1 VSSHL
6 DSYDGTQIYWIYCQT
21 KDANNKALTTDQYS
35 WRYSDS
41 TEQPSGSSA
50 GTELTAD
57 NTIYM
62 VFSPKPMIGQ
72 GDVQITDNIIT
83 DGTLTAVYTDYKGT
97 ASLTYKWYRSDN
109 GEDNTW
115 KEVIR
120 RRVTGSSFNIPTEG
134 GNILNAALDK
144 GAEKWYKVE
153 VYAGDITTD
162 SKPIAVS
169 NPYLVDYYS
178 ELKNGSFEEPDVNLI
193 NQTGNNYQ
201 YPNGTTGLIWKT
213 TGKDQMI
220 EIVVTQQADK
230 SSSNTDSTYNCGE
243 AVDGIQF
250 AELNAEADGALY
262 QDVLTVPGEN
272 LNYWLSHRGRK
283 GEDTMYLVIA
293 PTREVNTITTQADL
307 MELISEINQGSHT
320 IDDGYFLL
328 EKTDG
333 NTAWGSVSGS
343 YTVAEDQ
350 YLTRFFFV
358 AGNTASSNKTE
369 GNFLD
374 RVGFSSELPPADA
387 GEGNLYVTKT
397 VTGLAPEDIVN
408 YQVEITVGD
417 EMVTLDGSTDTF
429 TENADGSYSATAGFH
444 DLKAGQSYT
453 VTEKVTDETQAKL
466 ETGYNAQSSSYLTK
480 VAGNIDSTGTGTTT
494 SVLIADQKNSNV
506 TFTNAYSRKNV
517 SLTVSKSV
525 GGNEGEKNKDFGFT
539 VMVDGKLLEETGLVS
554 AGAFS
559 LKDGESR
566 TLAIPYGSEV
576 LVQEDDYSKDGYTTS
591 ITVGEPPIDK
601 RIWNTV
607 YLSADTEVAFT
618 NVRNVE
624 TLPETKPAETEP
636 AETEPA
642 KTEPAETEPPKFE
655 LSTSTQ
661 PTSGTPVSGITEAET
676 TTAEETTTAGETT
689 TVEDST
695 VAQTTIPETTGQ
707 SGGGGGSGSGSDGTS
722 GASSAATE
730 AAPKESETSEMVPE
744 VTQSGVPDKPLYPE
758 LSDLPLNP
766 DGTPD
771 IPNGTEVE
779 VYDLKNPS
787 EPIYKGPYD
796 PDRMNLPA
804 GDYEIVVLN
813 EEGVPLSSG
822 VFAIEEDGVL
832 RSEMLPKTG
841 DNSIPL
847 ILPVILMV
855 VCAVGI
861 LFLAVRIRKKEDQ
874 DQ

>member
-1 VSSHL
+1 
-6 DSYDGTQIYWIYCQT
+6 
-21 KDANNKALTTDQYS
+21 
-35 WRYSDS
+35 
-41 TEQPSGSSA
+41 
-50 GTELTAD
+50 
-57 NTIYM
+57 M

-83 DGTLTAVYTDYKGT
+83 DGTLVAEYSGYEGT
-97 ASLTYKWYRSDN
+97 ESLTYRWYRSDD
-109 GEDNTW
+109 GEDDTW

-120 RRVTGSSFNIPTEG
+120 HRVTGSSFNIPTEG

-162 SKPIAVS
+162 SIPIAVS

-178 ELKNGSFEEPDVNLI
+178 ELKNGSFEEPDVNMI

-201 YPNGTTGLIWKT
+201 YPNGTTDLIWKT
-213 TGKDQMI
+213 TGDDQMI
-220 EIVVTQQADK
+220 EIVVTKQADG
-230 SSSNTDSTYNCGE
+230 SSANTASTYNCGE

-250 AELNAEADGALY
+250 AELNAETAGALY
-262 QDVLTVPGEN
+262 QDVLTVPEET
-272 LNYWLSHRGRK
+272 LYYWLSHRGRN

-293 PTREVNTITTQADL
+293 PTRDVDYITTQADL
-307 MELISEINQGSHT
+307 VELISEIQQGLYT
-320 IDDGYFLL
+320 EEDGYFLL
-328 EKTDG
+328 ERKDG

-343 YTVAEDQ
+343 YKAAKDQ

-358 AGNTASSNKTE
+358 AGDTAAGNTV

-408 YQVEITVGD
+408 YRVEITAGD
-417 EMVTLDGSTDTF
+417 ETVTLDGSTDTF

-444 DLKAGQSYT
+444 DLTAGQSYT
-453 VTEKVTDETQAKL
+453 VTEKVTDETQEKL
-466 ETGYNAQSSSYLTK
+466 KIGYNAQSSSYLTK

-494 SVLIADQKNSNV
+494 TVLIADQKDSNV
-506 TFTNAYSRKNV
+506 TFTNTYSRKNV

-566 TLAIPYGSEV
+566 TLLIPYGSEV
-576 LVQEDDYSKDGYTTS
+576 FVQENDFSDDGYTTS
-591 ITVGEPPIDK
+591 VTIGDQTIDK
-601 RIWNTV
+601 RIWKTV

-624 TLPETKPAETEP
+624 TLPETEP
-636 AETEPA
+636 AETEPVE
-642 KTEPAETEPPKFE
+642 TEPAETEPPKFE

-661 PTSGTPVSGITEAET
+661 PTPGTPVSGITEAET

-744 VTQSGVPDKPLYPE
+744 VTQSGVPDKPVYPE

-779 VYDLKNPS
+779 IYDLKNPS

-796 PDRMNLPA
+796 PDHMNLPV

-841 DNSIPL
+841 DTSIPL